1 MIVLEAFNFVD
12 NNSIYISA
20 FIEPGSYDTETEFEE
35 LCFLTNKDVDESL
48 EKEGKVIPYTPNEK
62 NTYNTK
68 EFSILDLYNNYGF
81 TVNGHKKESGDP
93 SISEFEEKVQSFEGT
108 LSLVTLEMAEYAK
121 DGIIYAY
128 IINNGASMDPCK
140 PVGET
145 CTATIGILWND
156 NDFVDKGFDYMSQI
170 VNNNCTIPQDF
181 INHILQYEAL
191 NQAIA
196 SCDVPTV
203 NSYWEKFNTAQVS
216 SSNKCGCN
224 G

>member
-20 FIEPGSYDTETEFEE
+20 YIESGSYDTGTGFDD

-48 EKEGKVIPYTPNEK
+48 EKEGRVVPD
-62 NTYNTK
+62 TYNTK
-68 EFSILDLYNNYGF
+68 KFSMEDLYNNYGF
-81 TVNGHKKESGDP
+81 TVNGHKRENGDP
-93 SISEFEEKVQSFEGT
+93 SIPEFEELVKSFEGT
-108 LSLVTLEMAEYAK
+108 LSLISLEMTEYAK

-128 IINNGASMDPCK
+128 IINNGASTDPCK
-140 PVGET
+140 PIGET

-170 VNNNCTIPQDF
+170 VNNSCTIPQDF

-203 NSYWEKFNTAQVS
+203 NSYWEKFNAAQAS
-216 SSNKCGCN
+216 PSNKCGCN